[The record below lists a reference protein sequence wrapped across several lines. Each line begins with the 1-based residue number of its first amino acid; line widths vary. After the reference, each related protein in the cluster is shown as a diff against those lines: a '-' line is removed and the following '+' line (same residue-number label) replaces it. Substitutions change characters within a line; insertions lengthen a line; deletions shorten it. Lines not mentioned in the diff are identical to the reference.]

1 MTDTPLPPGLSND
14 ELDELDQILTDL
26 GQRVEE
32 IPQWEFCDGFLTAL
46 VCMRRRVEPAEY
58 LPMLLDDGAVL
69 EVGPTHRCRCC
80 LHSRTRR
87 SKRVSWNCG
96 NAAGTR
102 WRTSSPPMC
111 RHWTMSRPTSPTR
124 SICVVPWPCCR
135 RPNALNLKGRSCLHW
150 PNLGLGLHVRR
161 GELARGVGGSARQ
174 GGGAVDRAALE
185 SIVALTEDDLPHP
198 APTCTTRRARPA

>member
-69 EVGPTHRCRCC
+69 EVEADAPLPLLPVPLIILMARLLQPKPLSAH
-80 LHSRTRR
+80 LLTR
-87 SKRVSWNCG
+87 
-96 NAAGTR
+96 
-102 WRTSSPPMC
+102 
-111 RHWTMSRPTSPTR
+111 
-124 SICVVPWPCCR
+124 
-135 RPNALNLKGRSCLHW
+135 
-150 PNLGLGLHVRR
+150 
-161 GELARGVGGSARQ
+161 LAQ
-174 GGGAVDRAALE
+174 
-185 SIVALTEDDLPHP
+185 
-198 APTCTTRRARPA
+198 

>member
-69 EVGPTHRCRCC
+69 EVAADAPLPLLPAFQDAAQQARF
-80 LHSRTRR
+80 LELWQRR
-87 SKRVSWNCG
+87 WDEVAHQL
-96 NAAGTR
+96 AAGDVLQL
-102 WRTSSPPMC
+102 
-111 RHWTMSRPTSPTR
+111 HFGAEEH
-124 SICVVPWPCCR
+124 R
-135 RPNALNLKGRSCLHW
+135 RAVGRCGVHHLQHFE
-150 PNLGLGLHVRR
+150 P
-161 GELARGVGGSARQ
+161 LAEVAHA
-174 GGGAVDRAALE
+174 AVDLA
-185 SIVALTEDDLPHP
+185 
-198 APTCTTRRARPA
+198 

>member
-69 EVGPTHRCRCC
+69 EVAADAPLPLLPAFQDAAQQARF
-80 LHSRTRR
+80 LELWQRR
-87 SKRVSWNCG
+87 WDEVAHQL
-96 NAAGTR
+96 AAEHPKMIAVTNQGFST
-102 WRTSSPPMC
+102 
-111 RHWTMSRPTSPTR
+111 
-124 SICVVPWPCCR
+124 
-135 RPNALNLKGRSCLHW
+135 
-150 PNLGLGLHVRR
+150 
-161 GELARGVGGSARQ
+161 EVGGQ
-174 GGGAVDRAALE
+174 QM
-185 SIVALTEDDLPHP
+185 PHEG
-198 APTCTTRRARPA
+198 REHVQ